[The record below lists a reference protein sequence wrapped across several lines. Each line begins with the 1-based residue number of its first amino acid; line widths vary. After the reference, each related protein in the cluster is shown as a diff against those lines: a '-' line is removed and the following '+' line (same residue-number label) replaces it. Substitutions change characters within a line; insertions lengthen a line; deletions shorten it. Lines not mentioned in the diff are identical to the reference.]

1 MVGKGGRWRKG
12 KGEGR
17 DGGEGEEWEEGK
29 EEELRNVRGNREG
42 VWERERNR
50 IMKKDKREGK
60 GLNLPKT

>member
-1 MVGKGGRWRKG
+1 MGGGKGRN
-12 KGEGR
+12 
-17 DGGEGEEWEEGK
+17 GGEGEEWEEGK